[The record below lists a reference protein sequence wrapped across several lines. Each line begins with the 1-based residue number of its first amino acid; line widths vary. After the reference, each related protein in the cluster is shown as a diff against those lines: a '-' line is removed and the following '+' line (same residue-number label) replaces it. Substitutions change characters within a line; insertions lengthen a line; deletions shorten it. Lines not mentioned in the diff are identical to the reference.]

1 MRSQTSMQHAE
12 QSSKEG
18 CSISLTVWKR
28 FCTFPGTWTLTMAV
42 QAWKW
47 AFGVGWDRKPWLGWA
62 GEWAFW
68 LSIGLWGLV
77 LRFSE
82 RFDFI
87 FTRKH
92 QTPVT
97 TGENC
102 HFSSSGLVNHNF
114 VQLCRSWIRTIRTI
128 RSRTIQMAVFLE
140 KSSFS
145 RKLRIWPMTRK

>member
-1 MRSQTSMQHAE
+1 
-12 QSSKEG
+12 
-18 CSISLTVWKR
+18 
-28 FCTFPGTWTLTMAV
+28 MAV

-114 VQLCRSWIRTIRTI
+114 VQLCRSWIRIIRTIRTI
-128 RSRTIQMAVFLE
+128 RSRIQMAVFLE
-140 KSSFS
+140 SSFS
-145 RKLRIWPMTRK
+145 RKLRIWPSCFHHAWMHCWAPWQRVVVPGFTAKIARSLTKLYM